1 MKTGILPEFQNK
13 IFNFLIF
20 NDEMANK
27 TKKELAEENQ
37 RLLSELEVAY
47 KNMEMILRQSEKEKA
62 IAYRELEDKFNTL
75 EKLYSELSNKEN
87 MLVHL
92 EKLSSIGQFITEIIH
107 ELKNPLTVISG
118 MADLLLID
126 DELPDRAREMVK
138 KIPVQVKRMNG
149 YLSRFRSMAYKGRQ
163 HFTIFNINDNL
174 NDFIETVELIKPKNV
189 AVSANLSTDY
199 IAVSGDPYQTM
210 QIFLN
215 LAKNAFDA
223 LKKDGGCF
231 TISSQAL
238 ESGGLKKFDNSDFIQ
253 CQNNQVWQEIV
264 GENSKFTEI
273 TFSDDGPGIPTEV
286 LPHIFEAFI
295 TTKERGKGTGL
306 GLSIATDITKR
317 HNANLMVNSGANKGT
332 TFKLIMPV
340 ESCDRKKD
348 IAASDVNKVFA

>member
-1 MKTGILPEFQNK
+1 MAKKTNI
-13 IFNFLIF
+13 
-20 NDEMANK
+20 
-27 TKKELAEENQ
+27 ELAEENQ
-37 RLLSELEVAY
+37 RLLTELEIAY

-62 IAYRELEDKFNTL
+62 IAYKELEDKFNTL

-118 MADLLLID
+118 MSDLLLID
-126 DELPDRAREMVK
+126 EELPDKAREMVK

-189 AVSANLSTDY
+189 KVYPQLSEDY
-199 IAVSGDPYQTM
+199 IPVNGDPYQTM

-223 LKKDGGCF
+223 LKKEGGSF
-231 TISSQAL
+231 TIASQKID
-238 ESGGLKKFDNSDFIQ
+238 GNGLKKYEDSEYIP

-264 GENSKFTEI
+264 KNNSKFSEI
-273 TFSDDGPGIPTEV
+273 TFSDDGPGIPSEV
-286 LPHIFEAFI
+286 LPHIFEAFF

-317 HNANLMVNSGANKGT
+317 HNANLMVHSGSSKGT

-340 ESCDRKKD
+340 ESGARKKD
-348 IAASDVNKVFA
+348 ITASDVKKVFA